1 MEIKQLSLAAGDLSR
16 SSRETTSLSL
26 RISGLEAG
34 FSFEAGG
41 RTFRP
46 VVCHS
51 TSGTL
56 RSTLAFF
63 FTTVLYIFLTKA
75 SHEHTD

>member
-1 MEIKQLSLAAGDLSR
+1 MLTC
-16 SSRETTSLSL
+16 ETIATAFGILKDFSVV
-26 RISGLEAG
+26 AG

-41 RTFRP
+41 RMFRP

-56 RSTLAFF
+56 RSILVIF
-63 FTTVLYIFLTKA
+63 FTTVLYIFYLLRHCMNILTRG
-75 SHEHTD
+75 

>member
-1 MEIKQLSLAAGDLSR
+1 MTLSVFTALTVDVIY
-16 SSRETTSLSL
+16 T
-26 RISGLEAG
+26 G
-34 FSFEAGG
+34 FSFEARG

-63 FTTVLYIFLTKA
+63 FYYCIIYF
-75 SHEHTD
+75 SY

>member
-1 MEIKQLSLAAGDLSR
+1 MLTCETIATDFGILEDFSVVAA
-16 SSRETTSLSL
+16 
-26 RISGLEAG
+26 

-41 RTFRP
+41 RMSRP

-51 TSGTL
+51 TFGTL
-56 RSTLAFF
+56 RSILAIF